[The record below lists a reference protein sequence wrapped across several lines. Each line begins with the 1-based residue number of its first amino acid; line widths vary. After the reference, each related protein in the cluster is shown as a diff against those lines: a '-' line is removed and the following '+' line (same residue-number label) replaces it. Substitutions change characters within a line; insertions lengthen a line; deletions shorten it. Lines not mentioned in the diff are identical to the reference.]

1 MYLTDLYNT
10 GYLWKF
16 YPLIEKELNLRI
28 NGVSPYNSNIFN
40 GAEGRLKFLDQ
51 IQEYPHICVVAG
63 DETRQYQPDGFKWRF
78 LQIDIRCYINDES
91 DPQETL
97 ALLMEDI
104 ERVIDINDI
113 LTYDDTVSPNLK
125 TTSLTLL
132 SIATDEGVLAPLGI
146 GELILSVRY

>member
-1 MYLTDLYNT
+1 MASTYRTARKKIVDALV
-10 GYLWKF
+10 
-16 YPLIEKELNLRI
+16 KELNIRI
-28 NGVSPYNSNIFN
+28 SGVSPYNSNIFN

-78 LQIDIRCYINDES
+78 LQIDIRCYINDET

-125 TTSLTLL
+125 TTSLTIISL
-132 SIATDEGVLAPLGI
+132 STDEGALTPLGI
-146 GELILSVRY
+146 GEMLVEVRY